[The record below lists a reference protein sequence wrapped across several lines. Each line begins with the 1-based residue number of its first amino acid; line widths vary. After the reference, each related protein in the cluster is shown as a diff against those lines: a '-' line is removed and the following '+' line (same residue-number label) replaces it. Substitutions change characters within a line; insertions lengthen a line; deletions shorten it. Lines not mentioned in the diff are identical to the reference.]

1 MAEIVVMAVVLMA
14 GVGMASGGLYS
25 VVHATRARRVRR
37 RDKKIAKA
45 QCTVY
50 LVPKQCSTD
59 ASSAYE
65 TEASLPSIPTPLS
78 RSGRLRR
85 KLSLRRRFKRTSSAA
100 AVPARVLDD
109 GRHEVD
115 GCVLFEADTCPICLE
130 VVKAGEKMAMLPCL
144 HAMHMAC
151 AQPWLVAHA
160 TCPLCKAHLDPQR
173 AAAADAAAATAAAA
187 AAAAADGTF
196 SSDDDGGGGTSD
208 DSDSDCDSVIEVD
221 REDGEAAAAVAALM
235 AAFELADA
243 VQGPRSSFGGSSG
256 GGGGGGGVRRSFVAA
271 VARRGPLTTRDDD
284 CDDGDGCDNSSDA
297 FGAEACA
304 PRF

>member
-1 MAEIVVMAVVLMA
+1 MAEVVVMAVVLMA

-25 VVHATRARRVRR
+25 VVHAARARRVRR

-59 ASSAYE
+59 ASSADE
-65 TEASLPSIPTPLS
+65 TKASLPSIPTPLS
-78 RSGRLRR
+78 RSSRLRR

-115 GCVLFEADTCPICLE
+115 GCVLFEADTCPICLD

-173 AAAADAAAATAAAA
+173 AAAAADAAAAATAAAA
-187 AAAAADGTF
+187 AAAANGAF
-196 SSDDDGGGGTSD
+196 SSDDDDGGGGTSD

-221 REDGEAAAAVAALM
+221 REDSEAAAAVAALM

-243 VQGPRSSFGGSSG
+243 VQGPRSSFGGSG
-256 GGGGGGGVRRSFVAA
+256 GGARRSFVAA